1 MLEARKLATRCN
13 PFHSFRQL
21 TQPVS
26 ADSGGVR
33 MLLRAA
39 LARCCSV
46 SRLVAV
52 LDVLVLLVAVIFQGS
67 TLDFYLIQH
76 NQGSVAWYFWFL
88 ADFLVLIGIMSAVFL
103 ARRHFRRSAQSPD
116 QPDDA
121 TPEPEPPHQVLGRF
135 PLCYLSWLLYAL
147 LLVAK
152 VVLLFRMDV
161 AQKLQD
167 DNVYGSQFLKAVLAV
182 AAVVF
187 LLLVESHN
195 EAGASSEQRTY
206 LQSLCTGTTFEV
218 LDSITFLGL
227 LFPNETH
234 LTLTY
239 PLENAVL
246 ALTCVNFLL
255 PTLALFKLSQCEF
268 GQLPRPLGLKL
279 LYKVLHMGLVNV
291 PYLAI
296 RIYLW
301 SFFGHDV
308 SLFLIKNLLGI
319 YSALRTLVPELR
331 LYIFLLANR
340 RRSHTCIAADPIE
353 LKVICEKDDR
363 HCDDDGAPSPSVGNV
378 L

>member
-1 MLEARKLATRCN
+1 MPL
-13 PFHSFRQL
+13 
-21 TQPVS
+21 S
-26 ADSGGVR
+26 ADSGGMR
-33 MLLRAA
+33 KLLRVAV
-39 LARCCSV
+39 ARCCSV
-46 SRLVAV
+46 SHLVAI
-52 LDVLVLLVAVIFQGS
+52 LDVLVLLVAVVFQGS

-103 ARRHFRRSAQSPD
+103 ARRHFRRSAPSPD

-121 TPEPEPPHQVLGRF
+121 TPEPEPPHPILGRF
-135 PLCYLSWLLYAL
+135 PLCYTSWLLYSL

-161 AQKLQD
+161 AQVLKD
-167 DNVYGSQFLKAVLAV
+167 DDRYGAQFLKAVVAV
-182 AAVVF
+182 AAVIF

-195 EAGASSEQRTY
+195 EAGATSEQRTY
-206 LQSLCTGTTFEV
+206 LHSLCTGTTFEV
-218 LDSITFLGL
+218 LDSVTFLGL

-279 LYKVLHMGLVNV
+279 LYKLLHLCLIDV

-308 SLFLIKNLLGI
+308 SLFVVKNILGI
-319 YSALRTLVPELR
+319 YSALRTLVPEAQ
-331 LYIFLLANR
+331 LYVFLLSSR

-363 HCDDDGAPSPSVGNV
+363 HVDDDGLPSHSVGNV

>member
-1 MLEARKLATRCN
+1 MPL
-13 PFHSFRQL
+13 
-21 TQPVS
+21 S
-26 ADSGGVR
+26 ADSGGMR
-33 MLLRAA
+33 KLLRIAA
-39 LARCCSV
+39 ARCCSV
-46 SRLVAV
+46 SHMAAV
-52 LDVLVLLVAVIFQGS
+52 LDVLVLLVAVVFQGS

-103 ARRHFRRSAQSPD
+103 ARRHFRRSAPSPD
-116 QPDDA
+116 QPDDG
-121 TPEPEPPHQVLGRF
+121 TPEPEPPHPTLGRF
-135 PLCYLSWLLYAL
+135 PLCYTSWLLYSL

-161 AQKLQD
+161 AQVLKD
-167 DNVYGSQFLKAVLAV
+167 DDWYGIQFLKAVVAV
-182 AAVVF
+182 AAVIF

-195 EAGASSEQRTY
+195 EAGAASEQRTY
-206 LQSLCTGTTFEV
+206 LHSLCTGTTFEV
-218 LDSITFLGL
+218 LDSVTFLGL

-279 LYKVLHMGLVNV
+279 LYKLLHLCLINV

-296 RIYLW
+296 RLYLW

-319 YSALRTLVPELR
+319 YSAVRTLVPEAQ
-331 LYIFLLANR
+331 LYFFLLSSR

-363 HCDDDGAPSPSVGNV
+363 HGDDDGLPSHSVGNV